1 MHPTSPFT
9 YDLGMHKLTFLYLHT
24 YFLPLFRL
32 DRCVFCARWLCVPR
46 IVSSGC
52 SKEELRA
59 SERLPPLEDLP
70 FLAPSTAE
78 ALRLFL
84 AWGVKRNQTE
94 NRSTQ
99 HRTGPSAVVSSK
111 ACPLARSMD
120 SSMHEQMF
128 CGRIGSSPL
137 SP

>member
-52 SKEELRA
+52 SKEELR
-59 SERLPPLEDLP
+59 
-70 FLAPSTAE
+70 E